1 VTGYHPSVTGAV
13 AGIKTEIKTPSL
25 RICEEFADDAAG
37 GFRTRPAIPGN
48 PFDGTSASPAGYLT
62 SD

>member
-37 GFRTRPAIPGN
+37 GFRTRPAIPG
-48 PFDGTSASPAGYLT
+48 TRSMELRHRLRVI
-62 SD
+62 